1 MTTRFRRPTEPVHYP
16 TRWHDVADVRV
27 LKAKTGEWHKLSLWR
42 ADMTRRGWSLLKVT
56 TTESELMAVFGR
68 TKSPE
73 PSQP

>member
-1 MTTRFRRPTEPVHYP
+1 MTTRFQHPPEPVHYP

-56 TTESELMAVFGR
+56 TTDTELMAVFGK
-68 TKSPE
+68 TKAPQA
-73 PSQP
+73 SQP

>member
-1 MTTRFRRPTEPVHYP
+1 MTTRFQRPPEPAHYP

-56 TTESELMAVFGR
+56 TTDTELMAVFGK
-68 TKSPE
+68 TKVPQASP
-73 PSQP
+73 P